1 MTMLVVDHLAKT
13 YGDTAN
19 GGVEAIR
26 EISFDVRERE
36 FVCIVGPSGGGK
48 TTLLRCLCGLH
59 ERSGGAIQLHGRD
72 VTEPPPE
79 MAAVFQD
86 YSRSLMPWFTVRKNV
101 ALPLKNTISDERER
115 NERIDWSLHEV
126 GLDGFGD
133 RYPWQ
138 LSGGMQQR
146 VAIARAIAYQPQI
159 LIMDEPFASVDAQ
172 TRSGLEDLV
181 LTIRHDVGTAV
192 LLVTHDIDEAVYLA
206 DRVVVLSSRPA
217 TVMDIVEIDLPRPR
231 DQLAT
236 KSLPRFAE
244 HRTHILEL
252 IRATSQPDVPSTDE
266 QAVAATLHGR

>member
-1 MTMLVVDHLAKT
+1 MLVVDHLAKT
-13 YGDTAN
+13 YGDPAN

-26 EISFDVRERE
+26 EISFDVRDRE

-48 TTLLRCLCGLH
+48 TTLLRCLCALH
-59 ERSGGAIQLHGRD
+59 SRSAGRIELRGRD

-86 YSRSLMPWFTVRKNV
+86 YSRSLMPWYSVARNV
-101 ALPLKNTISDERER
+101 ELPLRNTVKNKADRAERVA
-115 NERIDWSLHEV
+115 WALSEV
-126 GLDGFGD
+126 GLEGFGA
-133 RYPWQ
+133 RYPWE

-172 TRSGLEDLV
+172 TRSDLEDLM
-181 LTIRHDVGTAV
+181 LTVRQDVGTAV
-192 LLVTHDIDEAVYLA
+192 LLVTHDIDEAVYLS

-217 TVMDIVEIDLPRPR
+217 TVMDIVEIDLPGPR

-236 KSLPRFAE
+236 KALPAFAE
-244 HRTHILEL
+244 YRRHVLAL
-252 IRATSQPDVPSTDE
+252 IRATSRAERGPAVLAHADE
-266 QAVAATLHGR
+266 L

>member
-13 YGDTAN
+13 YGTPDR

-26 EISFDVRERE
+26 DISFVVHERE

-59 ERSGGAIQLHGRD
+59 DASGGQITLHDRKII
-72 VTEPPPE
+72 EPPEE

-86 YSRSLMPWFTVRKNV
+86 YSRSLMPWYTIARNV
-101 ALPLKNTISDERER
+101 ELPLR
-115 NERIDWSLHEV
+115 NKIADRRQRADRVAAALQEV

-133 RYPWQ
+133 HFPWQ

-146 VAIARAIAYQPQI
+146 AAIARAIAYQPEI

-172 TRSGLEDLV
+172 TRSELEDLTLSV
-181 LTIRHDVGTAV
+181 RHDVGTAI

-206 DRVVVLSSRPA
+206 DRVIVLSSRPA
-217 TVMDIVEIDLPRPR
+217 TVMEVVEIDLPRPR
-231 DQLAT
+231 DQLET
-236 KSLPRFAE
+236 KSHPRFAE
-244 HRTHILEL
+244 YRSHVLEL
-252 IRATSQPDVPSTDE
+252 IRATTRSNAGRDPEPTVS
-266 QAVAATLHGR
+266 VAANAH